1 MKIKKIRVIEGACRH
16 LIKDRM
22 DITGARWSLAG
33 AEAVLRL
40 RSVYISGDW
49 DKYWRF
55 HLLQE
60 HQRNHLALYQGAI
73 PLMKQVIQARCSIT
87 PPTLAIPV

>member
-1 MKIKKIRVIEGACRH
+1 LNFELERSDVTAAIPVFKAVSKMQ
-16 LIKDRM
+16 
-22 DITGARWSLAG
+22 LAPG
-33 AEAVLRL
+33 STVTIPD
-40 RSVYISGDW
+40 VSGDW

-87 PPTLAIPV
+87 PPTIAIPV

>member
-1 MKIKKIRVIEGACRH
+1 MIK
-16 LIKDRM
+16 L
-22 DITGARWSLAG
+22 LP
-33 AEAVLRL
+33 VLL
-40 RSVYISGDW
+40 TQVSQLFKPG